1 MTAIDSPAGR
11 PYGVKTDAGIVTVEN
26 GQVLLD
32 GPGGVAVA
40 MTPAAAAET
49 GRRLLAAVHEAQA
62 QAQANQPG

>member
-1 MTAIDSPAGR
+1 MTPSDDPAGR
-11 PYGVKTDAGIVTVEN
+11 PYRVNTEAGIVTVEH

-49 GRRLLAAVHEAQA
+49 GRRLLAAVHEAQL
-62 QAQANQPG
+62 QANQPG

>member
-1 MTAIDSPAGR
+1 MTPDDERDGR
-11 PYGVKTDAGIVTVEN
+11 PYPVNTDAGRVSVEN

-62 QAQANQPG
+62 HQPG

>member
-1 MTAIDSPAGR
+1 MTFADEQAGR
-11 PYGVKTDAGIVTVEN
+11 PYAVQTEAGIVSVEN

-49 GRRLLAAVHEAQA
+49 GRRLLAAVHAA